1 MNDTSQWINMQSH
14 DCHIENFQ
22 FDSGQSLTDLKL
34 NYLTLGTPKK
44 DAAGAITNGV
54 LLIHNTTGSAQ
65 SWLQPGLGGELF
77 GPDQPLDLSK
87 YYVIIPDAV
96 GFGNSSK
103 PSDGL
108 RAAFP
113 NYRYSDMVRSI
124 HQLLTEDLGI
134 YHLHLILGISMG
146 GMLAWMWAETYPE
159 FADIIVPI
167 ACQPGPMSGRNWLQR
182 RIAIEAIKNDPGWHE
197 GNYEVNPS
205 RYVVTAPYS
214 ALLTQSVVRLQERA
228 PTRQAADEFYS
239 ELVEGARAAD
249 ANNRLY
255 QIEAS
260 MDYDPSA
267 DLGKITAKLL
277 LINFADD
284 ELNPPELGVVE
295 PAIALIPRAR
305 FVLIPASSE
314 TRGHF
319 TNSMA
324 SVWKNYLEDYLS
336 KMTSE

>member
-1 MNDTSQWINMQSH
+1 MNDTSQLINMQSH
-14 DCHIENFQ
+14 DYHIKDFQ
-22 FDSGQSLTDLKL
+22 FDSRQSLANLKL
-34 NYLTLGTPKK
+34 HYLTLGTPKEN
-44 DAAGAITNGV
+44 AAGAITNGV

-65 SWLQPGLGGELF
+65 SWLQPSLGGELF
-77 GPDQPLDLSK
+77 GTDQPLDLSK
-87 YYVIIPDAV
+87 YFVIIPDAL

-108 RAAFP
+108 QAAFP

-134 YHLHLILGISMG
+134 HHLNLILGISMG
-146 GMLAWMWAETYPE
+146 GMLAWIWAETYPD

-182 RIAIEAIKNDPGWHE
+182 RIAIEAIKNDPGWQE
-197 GNYEVNPS
+197 GNYQVNPS
-205 RYVVTAPYS
+205 HYLVTAPYS
-214 ALLTQSVVRLQERA
+214 ALLTQSVVHLQERA
-228 PTRQAADEFYS
+228 PTRQAADEFYN

-249 ANNRLY
+249 ANNRIY

-260 MDYDPSA
+260 MDYNPSA
-267 DLGKITAKLL
+267 NLDKITAKIL

-284 ELNPPELGVVE
+284 QLNPPELGVVE
-295 PAIALIPRAR
+295 PAIAIIPQAT
-305 FVLIPASSE
+305 FILIPASPD

-324 SVWKNYLEDYLS
+324 SMWKKYLEDYLLNLD
-336 KMTSE
+336 